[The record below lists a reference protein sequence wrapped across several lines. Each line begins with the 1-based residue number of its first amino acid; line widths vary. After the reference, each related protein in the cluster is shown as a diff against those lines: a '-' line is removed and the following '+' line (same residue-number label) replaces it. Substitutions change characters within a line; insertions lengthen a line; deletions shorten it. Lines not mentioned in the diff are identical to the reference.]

1 MMQLEELTVADVH
14 SAYKAGEYTCRK
26 LVEFFLH
33 RINTLDRD
41 GPKLNSILARS
52 STALE
57 EADALDEYLKRT
69 NNFIGKLHGIP
80 VIVKDQAETKEIVT
94 TYGSIIAKDH
104 VPTQDATV
112 IRKLKL
118 EGAIIL
124 AKSTMPGQL
133 WLACLEAS
141 FLRSS

>member
-1 MMQLEELTVADVH
+1 MQLEELTVADVH

-26 LVEFFLH
+26 LVESFLH

-57 EADALDEYLKRT
+57 EADTLDEYLKGT

-80 VIVKDQAETKEIVT
+80 VIVKDQAETKDIVT

-124 AKSTMPGQL
+124 AKSTMPG
-133 WLACLEAS
+133 
-141 FLRSS
+141 